1 MEYISTRNNKKTFTF
16 EQVFLKGLAQDGGLF
31 IPKII
36 KKFTKDEI
44 KSFRNLNYQ
53 DLAKKIIYPF
63 LGDFIS
69 KSELSEIIKK
79 SYSVFRKDNVV
90 HLAGGHSYNAL
101 DIAILELFHGPTFAF
116 KDVAMQ
122 LIGNFYEYYLKKNN
136 KKINIIVATSG
147 DTGAAAI
154 DAIRGKKNMN
164 IFVFHPHDKIST
176 VQRKIMTT
184 TKEQN
189 VFNLAIN
196 GNFDDCQNLV
206 KSMFSDQDFS
216 NSINMSGVNSIN
228 WARII
233 AQVVYYFYAYFQSE
247 FVKGSDYKELVN
259 FSVPTGNFGD
269 IYAGYLAKKMGLPIN
284 KLIVATNKNDILHRA
299 ISNGNYEAKK
309 VFQTLSPSMDIQ
321 IASNFERLIYDLND
335 FSDSETEKVMNEI
348 KKTGKYKIPEDKI
361 KKIKKDFLSA
371 SLNEEE
377 MKDIIR
383 ELSLSGYNTQI
394 SKHNDN
400 PIIVDPHT
408 AIGIGAIIKILKT
421 NKDCGININA
431 TISLA
436 TAHPAKFPEAMRFAY
451 GEVEL
456 PEELKHVMKE
466 KENFEI
472 MDNNLEQ
479 VKDYILKNI

>member
-16 EQVFLKGLAQDGGLF
+16 EEVFLKGLASDGGLF
-31 IPKII
+31 IPKSI
-36 KKFTKDEI
+36 KKFTKEEL
-44 KSFRNLNYQ
+44 KSFRNLSYQ
-53 DLAKKIIYPF
+53 ELAKKIIFPY
-63 LGDFIS
+63 LGNFMS
-69 KSELSEIIKK
+69 ESELSDIIEK
-79 SYSVFRKDNVV
+79 SYSVFRKENVV
-90 HLAGGHSYNAL
+90 HFTTGHGKDGLENIS
-101 DIAILELFHGPTFAF
+101 ILELFHGPTLAF
-116 KDVAMQ
+116 KDIAMQ

-164 IFVFHPHDKIST
+164 IFVLHPHNKIST

-184 TKEQN
+184 AKEQN
-189 VFNLAIN
+189 IFNLAIN

-228 WARII
+228 WARIV
-233 AQVVYYFYAYFQSE
+233 AQAVYYFYAYFKSD
-247 FVKGSDYKELVN
+247 FVKGNDYKELIN

-269 IYAGYLAKKMGLPIN
+269 VYAGYLAKKMGLPIN

-309 VFQTLSPSMDIQ
+309 VFQTLAPSMDIQ
-321 IASNFERLIYDLND
+321 IASNFERLIYDIND
-335 FSDSETEKVMNEI
+335 FSDTETEKVMNEI

-361 KKIKKDFLSA
+361 EKIKKDFLSA

-377 MKDIIR
+377 MKDIIHK
-383 ELSLSGYNTQI
+383 LSLNS
-394 SKHNDN
+394 S

-408 AIGIGAIIKILKT
+408 AIGIGAIIKILKK
-421 NKDCGININA
+421 NKKDSKVNIKA

-436 TAHPAKFPEAMRFAY
+436 TAHPAKFPEVAITAY
-451 GEVEL
+451 GGVEL
-456 PEELKHVMKE
+456 PKELKHVMQE